1 MFKGIFF
8 KTNVGQI
15 FGAKSEIIWYLVLLF
30 YGYIFGDRIVL
41 KILHPNKG
49 HFVIFVVL
57 FNGVFLDPC
66 IKFLVQKSKR
76 GSFCSQRCT
85 DLVTGWCNQT
95 FCILY
100 LTICVIF
107 PFLFCFFNLD
117 FFCPLWFNSTQRCT
131 DLVTGWCKQTFSSSF
146 MFHTLCNFSFF

>member
-1 MFKGIFF
+1 MFTGIFF

-49 HFVIFVVL
+49 HCVIFVVL

-95 FCILY
+95 F
-100 LTICVIF
+100 
-107 PFLFCFFNLD
+107 
-117 FFCPLWFNSTQRCT
+117 
-131 DLVTGWCKQTFSSSF
+131 SSSF
-146 MFHTLCNFSFF
+146 IFHTLCHFSFFFLLGFCLLFVFFSVFFNSIQPDAALTCNQPFCF